1 MARNKYV
8 TTQVDEDVWQS
19 IVDAANLWG
28 ESISKATYRLV
39 QRGLI
44 SLNNEL
50 GSKTPDHIQVN
61 RISQDLN
68 TKMSTKQKVVEG
80 YRLANELEDEKAKE
94 ELRAVAKRLG
104 IALE

>member
-19 IVDAANLWG
+19 VVDAANLWG

-44 SLNNEL
+44 SLDKEL
-50 GSKTPDHIQVN
+50 DSKTPDHIRVN

-80 YRLANELEDEKAKE
+80 YRLAGELEDEKAKE
-94 ELRAVAKRLG
+94 ELKAVAKHLN
-104 IALE
+104 ITLE